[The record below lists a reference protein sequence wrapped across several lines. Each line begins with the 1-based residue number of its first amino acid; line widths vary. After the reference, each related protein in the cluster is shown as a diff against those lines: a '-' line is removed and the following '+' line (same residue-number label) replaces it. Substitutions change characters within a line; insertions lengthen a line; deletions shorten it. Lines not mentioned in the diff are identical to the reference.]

1 MYGPMNVVG
10 WSSQAS
16 CGLETLR
23 IGVRMELRTYCA
35 YNQTRESFLGLEV
48 AAGDLSYK
56 SLSCEGA
63 LTLRPNEGLWLRPF
77 RGIPDSGVTAP
88 VDLIYLDKE
97 CRVIDMAESFPV
109 NRSGAGGQD
118 ADTLLVLPSHS
129 IFSSD
134 TQKGDQFV
142 LCVPEEMPRRLERL
156 CNSGREAPPA
166 FGGNRDV
173 RAAGESAHRQAAAV
187 LDRCEEE
194 DRHSETED
202 ADLSTTRKGFFRSP
216 RNWLQ
221 RILSPPAP
229 VKERAPR
236 KPAPSVAAYY
246 WDGHGVPPTG
256 HAIRD
261 ISSTGIYLL
270 TEDRWYEGT
279 LILMS
284 LEDKGDVNPDGQNV
298 LSVNARVVRS
308 DGDGVGLQFL
318 AARGE
323 GSAGQQLPRLADQK
337 DVAAFLDRIMSRS
350 R

>member
-88 VDLIYLDKE
+88 VDLIFLDKE

-156 CNSGREAPPA
+156 CDSGREAPPA
-166 FGGNRDV
+166 S
-173 RAAGESAHRQAAAV
+173 GEIA
-187 LDRCEEE
+187 
-194 DRHSETED
+194 
-202 ADLSTTRKGFFRSP
+202 
-216 RNWLQ
+216 
-221 RILSPPAP
+221 
-229 VKERAPR
+229 
-236 KPAPSVAAYY
+236 
-246 WDGHGVPPTG
+246 
-256 HAIRD
+256 
-261 ISSTGIYLL
+261 
-270 TEDRWYEGT
+270 
-279 LILMS
+279 MS
-284 LEDKGDVNPDGQNV
+284 
-298 LSVNARVVRS
+298 
-308 DGDGVGLQFL
+308 
-318 AARGE
+318 ARGAKAHTARQRQSWIAAKKRIVTLRRRTRTCQPPGKASSGHPE
-323 GSAGQQLPRLADQK
+323 TGFSGFCRRQRPSKSARPVNQPRTWPLITGTATVFLRPVTRSATLVRRASTFLPRIAGMK
-337 DVAAFLDRIMSRS
+337 GRS
-350 R
+350 F